1 MMLSP
6 IYNVSF
12 SCDAG
17 SVVLSEVL
25 EGLALPFHILSADDD
40 VEEFVWEMLV
50 HHFMDAVAIF
60 GGDDT
65 NLGSSLFRAFS
76 TATVSG
82 KNLVLAVICMSASF
96 TYSFYRR

>member
-1 MMLSP
+1 MCL
-6 IYNVSF
+6 F

-65 NLGSSLFRAFS
+65 NLGSSLFQGFQHCNGFGEELGIGGHMYVRFFHIFF
-76 TATVSG
+76 
-82 KNLVLAVICMSASF
+82 L
-96 TYSFYRR
+96 